1 MNLDEKD
8 LKDGLR
14 FLVGTWQVDYI
25 VNAFSNDLA
34 HIPATEFKSTD
45 GTDFTAIQYEF
56 FEDHTMVLRD
66 SSKGKEIKGTWEQ
79 TGWTEFHYTV
89 EDFYEI
95 PDDNFRKGV
104 ETLLMSDGCIVFS
117 IGFLAIGMKKI
128 AEGTVTVEKKTDI
141 GDMEMSEEDKK
152 LKAIVGKYAIAKMM
166 SMVGDKFDIFS
177 VEEIAADLDRKVA
190 AGETDAEEAEDTK
203 KLMTAIY
210 EINDDYTI
218 VAWMKVPSSVTE
230 EQIKAALEAGEIK
243 GFKDG
248 CFTAGSQPWKAINE
262 KYYYDTLEQRE
273 LFGEAQTSWEELT
286 FDEDGLLNFGSGM
299 MKLKRIE

>member
-89 EDFYEI
+89 ADFYDI
-95 PDDNFRKGV
+95 PDNNFRKGV

-152 LKAIVGKYAIAKMM
+152 LKAIVGKYAVAKMM
-166 SMVGDKFDIFS
+166 SMIGDKFDVFP
-177 VEEIAADLDRKVA
+177 VEEIVAELDKKVA
-190 AGETDAEEAEDTK
+190 SGETDPDEVEQTK
-203 KLMTAIY
+203 NMMAATY
-210 EINDDYTI
+210 EITDDYRI
-218 VAWMKVPSSVTE
+218 VAWMKAPSSVTE
-230 EQIKAALEAGEIK
+230 EQIKAAIEAGEIK
-243 GFKDG
+243 DFKDG
-248 CFTAGSQPWKAINE
+248 FFTAGSQPWKAING
-262 KYYYDTLEQRE
+262 KYYYDTGEQRE
-273 LFGEAQTSWEELT
+273 MLGEKQSSWDELA
-286 FDEDGLLNFGSGM
+286 FDEDGLLNYGSGM
-299 MKLKRIE
+299 IKLKKI